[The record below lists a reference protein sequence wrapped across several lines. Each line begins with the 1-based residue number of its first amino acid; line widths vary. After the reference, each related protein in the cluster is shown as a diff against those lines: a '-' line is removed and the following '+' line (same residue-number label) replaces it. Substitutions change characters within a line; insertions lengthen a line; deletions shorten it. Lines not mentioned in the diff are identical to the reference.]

1 MRTSKTKSPKSLF
14 CLKVAWLQLSSIA
27 YVQTTQLESLCRI
40 SADTTYILIT
50 SDLVLA
56 VAQLTFS
63 LDSFEELQLAVYPY
77 FSLLYNH
84 TEMLGDFS

>member
-14 CLKVAWLQLSSIA
+14 SLKVAWLQLSSIA
-27 YVQTTQLESLCRI
+27 YVQTPQLESLCRI
-40 SADTTYILIT
+40 RADTTYILIT

-63 LDSFEELQLAVYPY
+63 LDSFEELRLAVYPY
-77 FSLLYNH
+77 FSLL
-84 TEMLGDFS
+84 

>member
-1 MRTSKTKSPKSLF
+1 MVFTEMNFMRTSKTKSPKSLF
-14 CLKVAWLQLSSIA
+14 SLKVAWLQLSSIV

-40 SADTTYILIT
+40 RADTTYILIT

-63 LDSFEELQLAVYPY
+63 LDSFEELRLAVYPY
-77 FSLLYNH
+77 FSLL
-84 TEMLGDFS
+84 

>member
-14 CLKVAWLQLSSIA
+14 SLKVAWLQLSSIA
-27 YVQTTQLESLCRI
+27 CVQTTQLESLCRI
-40 SADTTYILIT
+40 RADTTYILIT

-63 LDSFEELQLAVYPY
+63 LDSFEELRLAVYPY
-77 FSLLYNH
+77 FSLL
-84 TEMLGDFS
+84 